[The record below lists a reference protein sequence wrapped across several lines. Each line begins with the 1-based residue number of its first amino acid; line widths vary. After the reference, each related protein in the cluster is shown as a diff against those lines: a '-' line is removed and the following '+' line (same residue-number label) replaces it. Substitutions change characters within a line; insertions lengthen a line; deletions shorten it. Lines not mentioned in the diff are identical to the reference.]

1 VINEP
6 LRARSSRR
14 LRLRVLRDLR
24 GFKEKQQMDEDTYSL
39 KKNKNRNRIM
49 SAVLLIFITPGLPC
63 PLWAGKP
70 SPYRRRL
77 LILIPIMS
85 IKSKIANQKY
95 NRAQ

>member
-1 VINEP
+1 LHHPKGWLIKILLSVFMSAHCGNIGAFVQVINEP

-49 SAVLLIFITPGLPC
+49 SAVLLIFITPP
-63 PLWAGKP
+63 ATQ
-70 SPYRRRL
+70 ST
-77 LILIPIMS
+77 
-85 IKSKIANQKY
+85 
-95 NRAQ
+95 